1 MPATAQGPE
10 TGLDR
15 LFAALH
21 AAPVR
26 RVRQGKVIAGTAAGL
41 ARYFGVDPI
50 VVRVAFVIIAVISG
64 MGITAYLIAW
74 LLLPD
79 DEDTVLLQRAIR
91 DHSGGA
97 ITLAVFAVL
106 SFFSADDNGGWA
118 KSVFTTAVLVA
129 AGVFFWRRHAR
140 RTGGSAPPPPVS
152 PASAPPA
159 PPTPGAAA
167 HGSPTRGGLSRF
179 DPVTGRWIPAAADP
193 ASGPTPRPPVP
204 SQGSSS
210 VAGAGLPVDR
220 VEAPVHPMPTTA
232 GPGRAAMWAPPGS
245 PSVSAG
251 AGGRSGRF
259 RRSPRPPPA
268 DGLVGEQHR
277 APPGRRGRCRRRLVL
292 IDPRAAR
299 RSGRRGGCRRTP
311 RRRRRA
317 ARRRHSRAI
326 RPAARHR
333 SPTADPGRDRR
344 RRFRGRRPAERPLPA
359 DLRVAVSRAPSAPDA
374 HGSHGTQGSHGGLHV
389 AGIALGLLSLVVA
402 LLSLAHQLLG
412 LGIDGEW
419 VGPTAALTVGGL
431 LVVIGLLGLI
441 RRR

>member
-193 ASGPTPRPPVP
+193 ASGPTPPPPVP

-220 VEAPVHPMPTTA
+220 VEAPDHPMPTTA

-251 AGGRSGRF
+251 AGAAEAEGF
-259 RRSPRPPPA
+259 DARRAPRPRMAWWASSIVLLLAAGAGVGAGWSSSTLAPHAGPA
-268 DGLVGEQHR
+268 VVVAAAALLV
-277 APPGRRGRCRRRLVL
+277 
-292 IDPRAAR
+292 
-299 RSGRRGGCRRTP
+299 
-311 RRRRRA
+311 
-317 ARRRHSRAI
+317 
-326 RPAARHR
+326 
-333 SPTADPGRDRR
+333 
-344 RRFRGRRPAERPLPA
+344 
-359 DLRVAVSRAPSAPDA
+359 VAVA
-374 HGSHGTQGSHGGLHV
+374 LLV
-389 AGIALGLLSLVVA
+389 AGIRGRSARPLVIAA
-402 LLSLAHQLLG
+402 LLLIPAAIGVVGFEVAGPLNAHFQLIFG
-412 LGIDGEW
+412 S
-419 VGPTAALTVGGL
+419 P
-431 LVVIGLLGLI
+431 
-441 RRR
+441 